1 MYLELKCFSNL
12 EKSFYSLIF
21 SILSTLFGN
30 LSEKIIPNHK
40 YGDIKSLGRDS
51 DVRTSFKRHLFAGC
65 EVCRN
70 IKWKES
76 ISPYISQGKHL
87 PLCCLSHDKQLE
99 LTSFCTLVLK
109 SVVFGLNLIYLDRV
123 RAH

>member
-1 MYLELKCFSNL
+1 MHLVGRFRTICATTFSKLSKIKLSDIMYLELKYFSNF

-76 ISPYISQGKHL
+76 ISLYLSQGKHL
-87 PLCCLSHDKQLE
+87 RLCCLSHDKQL
-99 LTSFCTLVLK
+99 S
-109 SVVFGLNLIYLDRV
+109 
-123 RAH
+123 